1 MKQNSAVSRGE
12 QVTFWL
18 DNDDDVHCVLDQ
30 HAELD
35 LYSADSL
42 RQQFAGRNITPFGH
56 IILIPSQP
64 ILALS
69 P

>member
-1 MKQNSAVSRGE
+1 MKKNSAVSRRE

-42 RQQFAGRNITPFGH
+42 PQQSACRHVAPLGH
-56 IILIPSQP
+56 IKRAQSVFVLTH
-64 ILALS
+64 
-69 P
+69 